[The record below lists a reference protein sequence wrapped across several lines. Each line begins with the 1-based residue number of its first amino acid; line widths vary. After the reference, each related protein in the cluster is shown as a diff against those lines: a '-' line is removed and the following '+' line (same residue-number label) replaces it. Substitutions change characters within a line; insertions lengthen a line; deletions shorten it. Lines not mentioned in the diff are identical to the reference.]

1 MRNLKSRLVLSPK
14 GYESS
19 LVFIL
24 ALFFGALL
32 IRIIVNVFI
41 LDISRPFEGDESIYF
56 ERASDFIHGDWLG
69 SSQRPPLLG
78 TILVP
83 FFVLFGDSLEIG
95 RFVNIFISSAS
106 CPAIYVLG
114 RTLFK
119 SENKSKLG
127 AIIWTLYPPSI
138 WYAGTLLTES
148 LSALLIILVLTMLL
162 KTVRSNSYRDGV
174 ILGILIGLLVLNR
187 SLYVML
193 FIPVLLFL
201 FAYIRPQIIMKVYP
215 LNFDWKSV
223 TVTSVVLV
231 TFILVISPWVI
242 HNYIALGKF
251 VPHSTQGGQVL
262 MYSNEQI
269 KNESIQQGYYIKN
282 LDTFYKTVGNSS
294 PDEFHADSLKRD
306 IAIRSIKENWNYLP
320 KPIVN
325 RFKNFW
331 SSRPDPY
338 DNSWTLNDA
347 IMSSIWVPILFF
359 SIVGILENKFSLN
372 MPVVILVSY
381 TCVLVLPFWG
391 TPRFRYPI
399 DPLIILMGS
408 SGLVTFYSILIMNSL
423 KRIHISK

>member
-1 MRNLKSRLVLSPK
+1 MRNLKNRLGFSLK
-14 GYESS
+14 IYESS
-19 LVFIL
+19 LGFIL
-24 ALFFGALL
+24 TLFFCALL
-32 IRIIVNVFI
+32 IRILVNVFI
-41 LDISRPFEGDESIYF
+41 LDISRPFEGDESIYY
-56 ERASDFIHGDWLG
+56 ERAIDLIHGDWVG

-95 RFVNIFISSAS
+95 RFANILISSAS
-106 CPAIYVLG
+106 CPAVYVLG
-114 RTLFK
+114 RTLLK
-119 SENKSKLG
+119 SVNSSKFG

-148 LSALLIILVLTMLL
+148 LSVLLIILVSTMLL

-174 ILGILIGLLVLNR
+174 ILGIFIALLVLNR
-187 SLYVML
+187 SLYIMV
-193 FIPVLLFL
+193 FIPILLFL
-201 FAYIRPQIIMKVYP
+201 FAYIRPRIVMDVGP
-215 LNFDWKSV
+215 LNCRWKSLMV
-223 TVTSVVLV
+223 ISVVFASFTLV
-231 TFILVISPWVI
+231 TSPWVI

-269 KNESIQQGYYIKN
+269 KNERIQEGSYIKN
-282 LDTFYKTVGNSS
+282 LETFHKAVGNSS

-306 IAIRSIKENWNYLP
+306 IAMSSIKEDWNYLP

-338 DNSWTLNDA
+338 DNSWTLNDT
-347 IMSSIWVPILFF
+347 IMALIWVPLLFF
-359 SIVGILENKFSLN
+359 SILGLIENKLSLN
-372 MPVVILVSY
+372 LPVLILVSY

-391 TPRFRYPI
+391 IPRFRYPI

-408 SGLVTFYSILIMNSL
+408 SGLVAFYPLFIRDTL
-423 KRIHISK
+423 KRLRISK

>member
-1 MRNLKSRLVLSPK
+1 MQNLKNRLRSSQK
-14 GYESS
+14 IYESS
-19 LVFIL
+19 IGFML

-32 IRIIVNVFI
+32 IRILINVFI
-41 LDISRPFEGDESIYF
+41 LDISRPSEGDESIYF
-56 ERASDFIHGDWLG
+56 ERAIDFINGDWIG

-83 FFVLFGDSLEIG
+83 CFLLFGDRLEIG
-95 RFVNIFISSAS
+95 RVVNSLISSVS
-106 CPAIYVLG
+106 CPAIYALG
-114 RTLFK
+114 RTLLK
-119 SENKSKLG
+119 SENSSKLG

-138 WYAGTLLTES
+138 WYAGALLTES

-162 KTVRSNSYRDGV
+162 KTLRSNSFKDGV
-174 ILGILIGLLVLNR
+174 ILGILVALLALNR
-187 SLYVML
+187 SLYVMI

-201 FAYIRPQIIMKVYP
+201 FAFLRPQI
-215 LNFDWKSV
+215 
-223 TVTSVVLV
+223 VTSVKPLNLAWKNLGVIFLVLV
-231 TFILVISPWVI
+231 TFILVVSPWVI

-269 KNESIQQGYYIKN
+269 KNERIQNGSYIKS
-282 LDTFYKTVGNSS
+282 LETFYITSGNSTL
-294 PDEFHADSLKRD
+294 DEFQADSIKRD
-306 IAIRSIKENWNYLP
+306 IAMRSIKNDWNYLP

-338 DNSWTLNDA
+338 DSSWTLNDT
-347 IMSSIWVPILFF
+347 IMSSIWVPLLFLF
-359 SIVGILENKFSLN
+359 IFGVFENRLLLN
-372 MPVVILVSY
+372 LPVVILISY
-381 TCVLVLPFWG
+381 TCLLVLPFWG

-408 SGLVTFYSILIMNSL
+408 SGMVTVYSLLIMNSL